1 MRTMVVMMTLLAS
14 SAALAQTT
22 TAPSKPPMIGDRP
35 LVQVKPRG
43 EATARNGANNPAGK
57 PSIAAQL
64 QGCLEIEDGS
74 KERLDCYDAIYPPK
88 PKTPKPGA
96 KQKPAKAVSDCRLT
110 KEEDE
115 RLACYNGFAQAL
127 PKPPKT

>member
-1 MRTMVVMMTLLAS
+1 MVVMVVLLAS

-22 TAPSKPPMIGDRP
+22 SAPSNPPMIGDRP

-43 EATARNGANNPAGK
+43 EATARNASAKPAAK

-88 PKTPKPGA
+88 PKTLKPGA
-96 KQKPAKAVSDCRLT
+96 KQPRAKAVSDCRLL

-115 RLACYNGFAQAL
+115 RLGCFNGFAQAL